1 MLYLKTTTLI
11 MIDKSTYQSDQS
23 KNAVQLRAIA
33 ITSKKNPVLTEVVVA
48 EELMFLVIR
57 TKIENLPFDIYCVN
71 NLQVNLYPEKLMLL
85 LHVCTLEQTLRNKC
99 NYSDKQP
106 NRKYLEPQRVK

>member
-57 TKIENLPFDIYCVN
+57 TKIENLPFDIV
-71 NLQVNLYPEKLMLL
+71 
-85 LHVCTLEQTLRNKC
+85 
-99 NYSDKQP
+99 
-106 NRKYLEPQRVK
+106 